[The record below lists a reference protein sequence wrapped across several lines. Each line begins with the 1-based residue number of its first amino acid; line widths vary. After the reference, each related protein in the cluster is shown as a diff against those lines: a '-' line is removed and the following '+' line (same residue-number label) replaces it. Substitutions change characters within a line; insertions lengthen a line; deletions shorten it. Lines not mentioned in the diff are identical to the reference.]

1 MPGGRPSRLTPKV
14 QDAFCKAIESGA
26 TQAMAEA
33 HAGLGR
39 NTTLLWLRKGREQ
52 KSGKY
57 REFYLAFERAR
68 DKAGLRWLAKL
79 QQLAEKKS
87 DWRAYKW
94 LLEVNFPH
102 VYGPNADFESED
114 MQQTSAAS
122 RMLKV
127 LLTSGSLDAN
137 AEADLMAGAKAHKE
151 GDAG

>member
-1 MPGGRPSRLTPKV
+1 MSRGRPSKLTPKV
-14 QDAFCKAIESGA
+14 QEAFCKAIEGGA
-26 TQAMAEA
+26 TQAMAAA
-33 HAGLGR
+33 HAQIGVSTAQ
-39 NTTLLWLRKGREQ
+39 NWMAKGRQQET
-52 KSGKY
+52 GRY
-57 REFYLAFERAR
+57 RDFVEAFERAR
-68 DKAGLRWLAKL
+68 ERAGLRWLAKV
-79 QQLAEKKS
+79 QHLADAKQ